1 MFTYTD
7 NIYRYKRID
16 AQIQAE
22 LYDKRNTFECCIVSV
37 VDKDIALSWKIIFF
51 VLSAKV
57 HIRYESN

>member
-7 NIYRYKRID
+7 SIYRYRRID

-37 VDKDIALSWKIIFF
+37 VDKDIVIMKNYFLCIKRK
-51 VLSAKV
+51 SA
-57 HIRYESN
+57 HTL